1 MIFIKRSCAFK
12 RILSTCLTNKKSW
25 IVEKGC
31 YATVNRERKTKSYLI
46 AMKKLKFMLLAVVT
60 ALVFA
65 SCGTTRT
72 VPITG
77 RKQNLLVSDEQ
88 VLSLSN
94 QEYSNFMKSAKVST
108 NAANTAMVKRVGQN
122 LATAVQNYLVNNG
135 LQSEIKNF
143 SWEFNLVQNKE
154 ANAFC
159 MPGGKIVVYEGLLP
173 YTQNEASLAIVLG
186 HEIAHAVAKH
196 SAEQMSKQIKNQ
208 YGTQILGGVLQ
219 AAGVSST
226 TTQLAQI
233 LAQKGLQFR
242 SLKYS
247 RDNETEAD
255 RMGLIFAAMAGY
267 DPNVAVAFWQRMSQ
281 GSSSNQNDMFSD
293 HPSDAK
299 RIAAIKAEMPEAL
312 KYYKP
317 ATKISSTSK
326 TSSTKKKTTTK
337 KASTTKKTSATKRK
351 TTRR

>member
-1 MIFIKRSCAFK
+1 
-12 RILSTCLTNKKSW
+12 
-25 IVEKGC
+25 
-31 YATVNRERKTKSYLI
+31 
-46 AMKKLKFMLLAVVT
+46 MKKVKFVLMALVT
-60 ALVFA
+60 AIVV

-77 RKQNLLVSDEQ
+77 RKQNILVSDEQ
-88 VLSLSN
+88 VISLSN
-94 QEYSNFMKSAKVST
+94 QEYSDYMKSAKLST
-108 NAANTAMVKRVGQN
+108 NAANTAMVKRVGQK
-122 LATAVQNYLVNNG
+122 LATAVEAYLNNHG
-135 LQSEIKNF
+135 LAAETKQY
-143 SWEFNLVQNKE
+143 SWEFNLVQDKS

-208 YGTQILGGVLQ
+208 YGTQILGSVLN
-219 AAGVSST
+219 AAGVSSS

-233 LAQKGLQFR
+233 IAQKGLQFR

-267 DPNVAVAFWQRMSQ
+267 DPNVAVSFWQRMSQ
-281 GSSSNQNDMFSD
+281 GNNSNQSDMFSD

-299 RIAAIKAEMPEAL
+299 RIAAIKQELPEAL
-312 KYYKP
+312 TYYNP
-317 ATKISSTSK
+317 PK
-326 TSSTKKKTTTK
+326 TTVKKTTTTKKKTV
-337 KASTTKKTSATKRK
+337 RK
-351 TTRR
+351 TTARRK

>member
-1 MIFIKRSCAFK
+1 M
-12 RILSTCLTNKKSW
+12 KSVK
-25 IVEKGC
+25 IV
-31 YATVNRERKTKSYLI
+31 
-46 AMKKLKFMLLAVVT
+46 LLAVVT
-60 ALVFA
+60 ALMV
-65 SCGTTRT
+65 SCGTTRV
-72 VPITG
+72 VPISG
-77 RKQNLLVSDEQ
+77 RTQTLLVNDEQ

-108 NAANTAMVKRVGQN
+108 NSANTAMVKRVGQR
-122 LATAVQNYLVNNG
+122 LASAVESYLKSNG
-135 LQSEIKNF
+135 LSSEVKNF

-196 SAEQMSKQIKNQ
+196 SAEQMSTQIRNQ
-208 YGTQILGGVLQ
+208 YGTQILGGVLE

-233 LAQKGLQFR
+233 LTQKGLQFR

-247 RDNETEAD
+247 RNHETEAD

-267 DPNVAVAFWQRMSQ
+267 DPSVAVAFWQRMAQ
-281 GSSSNQNDMFSD
+281 GNGNSNQSDMFSD

-299 RIAAIKAEMPEAL
+299 RIATIKAELPEVL
-312 KYYKP
+312 KYYKVAV
-317 ATKISSTSK
+317 ATT
-326 TSSTKKKTTTK
+326 TTTTK
-337 KASTTKKTSATKRK
+337 KTTSTKKRTTTSKKRK
-351 TTRR
+351 